1 MVEVRGLAYSAG
13 RRPILQEIDLTVE
26 ANDFLLVFGRNGA
39 GKSTL
44 LRLLAGRLR
53 AGAGQVRLA
62 GRDLSAYSRRELAL
76 RVSFLPQADEF
87 ALPMLVND
95 VLLAGRYPY
104 RSLFRG
110 PSRRDSEAF
119 AAGVSQ
125 FGLGAL
131 LQRNVQTLSGGERKK
146 VLLAA
151 AFIQDVPLILLDEP
165 LNFLDPG
172 SARQLT
178 RMLTDLHRGGRT
190 IVVVAH
196 EIERFFP
203 LATHMLA
210 LADGRAR
217 YFGPRTFS
225 AELFHDVYGVPFQRI
240 AAAGRE
246 RIIADE

>member
-1 MVEVRGLAYSAG
+1 MLEVCGLSYSAG
-13 RRPILQEIDLTVE
+13 PRPVLQGIDLTL
-26 ANDFLLVFGRNGA
+26 AAGGFLLVFGRNGA

-53 AGAGQVRLA
+53 ANAGQVRLA
-62 GRDLSAYSRRELAL
+62 GCDLAGYSRRELA
-76 RVSFLPQADEF
+76 RHVSFLPQADEF
-87 ALPMLVND
+87 ALPMLVSD

-110 PSRRDSEAF
+110 PSRRDIEAF
-119 AAGVSQ
+119 DAGVAQ
-125 FGLGAL
+125 FGLEAL
-131 LQRNVQTLSGGERKK
+131 LPRNVQTLSGGERKK

-172 SARQLT
+172 SAQQLT
-178 RMLTDLHRGGRT
+178 RMLSGLHRNGRT
-190 IVVVAH
+190 IVVVSH

-203 LATHMLA
+203 LATRMLA
-210 LADGRAR
+210 LDAGRAR
-217 YFGPRTFS
+217 YSGPRTFS
-225 AELFHDVYGVPFQRI
+225 TDLFRDVYGIPFQRI

-246 RIIADE
+246 LIIADE

>member
-1 MVEVRGLAYSAG
+1 MLEVRGLSYSAG
-13 RRPILQEIDLTVE
+13 QRPILQGIDLTL
-26 ANDFLLVFGRNGA
+26 AAGDFLLVFGRNGA

-62 GRDLSAYSRRELAL
+62 GRDLSAYSRRELARL
-76 RVSFLPQADEF
+76 VSFLPQADEF
-87 ALPMLVND
+87 ALPMLVDD

-110 PSRRDSEAF
+110 PSRRDIEAF
-119 AAGVSQ
+119 DAGVAQ
-125 FGLGAL
+125 FGLEGL

-172 SARQLT
+172 SAQQLT
-178 RMLTDLHRGGRT
+178 RMLSGLHRDGRT
-190 IVVVAH
+190 IAVVSH

-203 LATHMLA
+203 LANRMLA
-210 LADGRAR
+210 LDAGRAR
-217 YFGPRTFS
+217 YSGARTFS
-225 AELFHDVYGVPFQRI
+225 ADLFRDVYGVPFRRI

-246 RIIADE
+246 LIIADE